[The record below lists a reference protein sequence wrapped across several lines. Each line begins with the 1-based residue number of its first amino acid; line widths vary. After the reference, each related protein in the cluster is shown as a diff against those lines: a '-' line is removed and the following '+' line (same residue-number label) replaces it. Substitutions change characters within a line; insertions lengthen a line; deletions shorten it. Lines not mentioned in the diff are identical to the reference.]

1 MGTAGDTALAGPVA
15 NAKPN
20 TEDVKKA
27 IIEMTEEEKRAS
39 AWGRDQKRGP
49 YNPPGH
55 VVLTTHPRR
64 GSPIKIDWGADD
76 AMKRGPIIATVTSA
90 KLRNAIGTHNGS
102 YAIYRSI
109 AIAAGKMDPKFV
121 PDLHNTA
128 PPVNIPPNPAWFDP
142 KKICSM
148 DPWGHLT
155 TSAFKDYLCA
165 GVDVRPTIAV
175 TNAHIQMPEL
185 VDAIEKGR
193 LQPDGKLLLADGS
206 VCVTKAAI
214 EHVWH
219 IPGVAERFGVSEA
232 TLRRCLFEQTGGM
245 FPELITRSDLNV
257 FLPPIG
263 GQTVYVFGP
272 AEYLRD
278 PSKKC
283 TVRVHDECNGSD
295 VFGSD
300 ICTCRP
306 YLAHGVEEC
315 VAAAQ
320 EGGVGVIVYFRKEG
334 RSLGEVT
341 KFLVY
346 NARKRQEGGDRAE
359 TYFHRTA
366 CVAGVE
372 DMRFQELMPDAL
384 HWLGITKI
392 HRLISMSDMKY
403 NAIVGSGIEVVER
416 VAIPDELVPADAH
429 VEIDAKMYA
438 GYYVPED
445 KKGLVTEE
453 LVKTTKGR
461 ELDIDEAE
469 QSAADSKGQDSPICS
484 SA

>member
-1 MGTAGDTALAGPVA
+1 MGTQATDASAKAVDRDLPEKTA
-15 NAKPN
+15 
-20 TEDVKKA
+20 
-27 IIEMTEEEKRAS
+27 EENRAT
-39 AWGRDQKRGP
+39 AWGRDKRHGEYQP
-49 YNPPGH
+49 LGH

-64 GSPIKIDWGADD
+64 GSPIKITWGATDP
-76 AMKRGPIIATVTSA
+76 AVRGPVIATVTTT

-102 YAIYRSI
+102 YSVYRSI
-109 AIAAGKMDPKFV
+109 AVAAGKMDPNFR

-128 PPVNIPPNPAWFDP
+128 PPVRIPPNPSWFDP
-142 KKICSM
+142 TKIVSM
-148 DPWGHLT
+148 DPWGHLIT
-155 TSAFKDYLCA
+155 DSFKEHLNK
-165 GVDVRPTIAV
+165 GVDVRPTIAI
-175 TNAHIQMPEL
+175 TEAHIQMPEL
-185 VDAIEKGR
+185 VEAMQKGR
-193 LQPDGKLLLADGS
+193 LAADGKLLLEDGS
-206 VCVTKAAI
+206 VLVTKAAI
-214 EHVWH
+214 EHTWYL
-219 IPGVAERFGVSEA
+219 PGVAKRFGITEA
-232 TLRRCLFEQTGGM
+232 TLRRCMFEQTGGM
-245 FPELITRSDLNV
+245 FPELITRSDLEV

-272 AEYLRD
+272 VEFLQDR
-278 PSKKC
+278 SKVC

-306 YLAHGVEEC
+306 YLVHGVEEC
-315 VAAAQ
+315 VRTAQ
-320 EGGVGVIVYFRKEG
+320 NGGVGVIVYFRKEG

-392 HRLISMSDMKY
+392 DRLVSMSDMKY
-403 NAIVGSGIEVVER
+403 NAITESGIEVLER
-416 VAIPDELVPADAH
+416 IAIPDDLIPADAH
-429 VEIDAKMYA
+429 VEIDAKMFA

-445 KKGLVTEE
+445 KKGVVNEE
-453 LVKTTKGR
+453 LVKNTKGR
-461 ELDIDEAE
+461 ALDIDQHAPS
-469 QSAADSKGQDSPICS
+469 Q
-484 SA
+484 

>member
-1 MGTAGDTALAGPVA
+1 MVTSVLSLAPDSSVA
-15 NAKPN
+15 KMSCSPADVSNFDFGGSAQ
-20 TEDVKKA
+20 TELGKK
-27 IIEMTEEEKRAS
+27 EENRAT
-39 AWGRDQKRGP
+39 AWGRDKRHGE
-49 YNPPGH
+49 YNPRTH
-55 VVLTTHPRR
+55 LVLTTHPRR
-64 GSPIKIDWGADD
+64 PSPYTVKWGAPS
-76 AMKRGPIIATVTSA
+76 AQERGPIIATITQP
-90 KLRNAIGTHNGS
+90 KHRNAIGTHNGS
-102 YAIYRSI
+102 YSVYRSI
-109 AIAAGKMDPKFV
+109 AVAAGKMDPYFR

-128 PPVNIPPNPAWFDP
+128 PPVIIPPSPSWFDAD
-142 KKICSM
+142 KIVSM
-148 DPWGHLT
+148 DPWGHLV
-155 TSAFKDYLCA
+155 
-165 GVDVRPTIAV
+165 VDGFGDELKKEVDIRPTIAI
-175 TNAHIQMPEL
+175 TKAHIQMLEL
-185 VDAIEKGR
+185 VEAMDKGR
-193 LQPDGKLLLADGS
+193 LVADGKLLHSDGS
-206 VCVTKAAI
+206 CVVTKAAI

-219 IPGVAERFGVSEA
+219 LPGVAKRFGISEA
-232 TLRRCLFEQTGGM
+232 SLRRCMFEQTGGM
-245 FPELITRSDLNV
+245 FPELVTRSDINI

-272 AEYLRD
+272 VEYCRD

-306 YLAHGVEEC
+306 YLVHGIEEC
-315 VAAAQ
+315 IRTAQ

-372 DMRFQELMPDAL
+372 DMRFQELMPDSL

-392 HRLISMSDMKY
+392 DDLVSMSDMKY
-403 NAIVGSGIEVVER
+403 NAIVGSGIQVLNR
-416 VAIPDELVPADAH
+416 VAIPDELIPADAH

-445 KKGLVTEE
+445 KRATVTED
-453 LVKTTKGR
+453 LVKMTKGR
-461 ELDIDEAE
+461 SLDDDMLAGPM
-469 QSAADSKGQDSPICS
+469 DGV
-484 SA
+484 

>member
-1 MGTAGDTALAGPVA
+1 MVLSVPVPVSDGGK
-15 NAKPN
+15 AKISSSPQDVSN
-20 TEDVKKA
+20 FEFGKSPATRTELSQQ
-27 IIEMTEEEKRAS
+27 MS
-39 AWGRDQKRGP
+39 AWGRDKKRGE
-49 YNPPGH
+49 YNPLTH

-64 GSPIKIDWGADD
+64 PSPYNIVWGART
-76 AMKRGPIIATVTSA
+76 AQERGPVIATITQP
-90 KLRNAIGTHNGS
+90 KNRNVIGTHNGS
-102 YAIYRSI
+102 YSVYRSI
-109 AIAAGKMDPKFV
+109 AVAAGKMDPYFR

-128 PPVNIPPNPAWFDP
+128 PPVLIPPSPSWFDP
-142 KKICSM
+142 DKIVSM
-148 DPWGHLT
+148 DPWGHLVLDGFEDLL
-155 TSAFKDYLCA
+155 SKE
-165 GVDVRPTIAV
+165 VDVRPTVAI
-175 TNAHIQMPEL
+175 TKAHIQMLEL
-185 VDAIEKGR
+185 VEAIDKGR
-193 LQPDGKLLLADGS
+193 LVADGKILNKDGS
-206 VCVTKAAI
+206 CVVTKAAI

-219 IPGVAERFGVSEA
+219 LPGVAKRFGVSEA
-232 TLRRCLFEQTGGM
+232 SLRRCMFEQTGGM
-245 FPELITRSDLNV
+245 FPELVTRSDMNV

-272 AEYLRD
+272 VEYCRD

-306 YLAHGVEEC
+306 YLVHGIEEC
-315 VAAAQ
+315 VRTAQ

-372 DMRFQELMPDAL
+372 DMRFQELMPDSL

-392 HRLISMSDMKY
+392 DDLISMSDMKY
-403 NAIVGSGIEVVER
+403 NAIVNSGIEVRNR
-416 VAIPDELVPADAH
+416 VAIPDEMIPADAH

-438 GYYVPED
+438 GYYVPEN
-445 KKGLVTEE
+445 KRGIVTED
-453 LVKTTKGR
+453 LVKMTKGR
-461 ELDIDEAE
+461 SLDEDLLAGPM
-469 QSAADSKGQDSPICS
+469 DD
-484 SA
+484 

>member
-1 MGTAGDTALAGPVA
+1 MVLSAPVPVSDGGR
-15 NAKPN
+15 AKISSSPQDVSSFEFGKSPATR
-20 TEDVKKA
+20 TET
-27 IIEMTEEEKRAS
+27 EMSKQMS
-39 AWGRDQKRGP
+39 AWGRDKNRGEYKP
-49 YNPPGH
+49 LTH

-64 GSPIKIDWGADD
+64 PSPYNVVWGAPT
-76 AMKRGPIIATVTSA
+76 AQERGPVIATITQP
-90 KLRNAIGTHNGS
+90 KNRNVIGTHNGS
-102 YAIYRSI
+102 YSVYRSI
-109 AIAAGKMDPKFV
+109 AVAAGKMDPYFR

-128 PPVNIPPNPAWFDP
+128 PPVLIPPSPSWFDP
-142 KKICSM
+142 DKIVSM
-148 DPWGHLT
+148 DPWGHLVLDGFEDLL
-155 TSAFKDYLCA
+155 SKE
-165 GVDVRPTIAV
+165 VDVRPTIAI
-175 TNAHIQMPEL
+175 TKAHIQMLEL
-185 VDAIEKGR
+185 VEAIDKGR
-193 LQPDGKLLLADGS
+193 LVADGKILNKDGS
-206 VCVTKAAI
+206 CVVTKAAI

-219 IPGVAERFGVSEA
+219 LPGVAKRFGVSEA
-232 TLRRCLFEQTGGM
+232 SLRRCMFEQTGGM
-245 FPELITRSDLNV
+245 FPELVTRSDMNV

-272 AEYLRD
+272 VEYCRD

-306 YLAHGVEEC
+306 YLVHGIEEC
-315 VAAAQ
+315 VRTAQ

-372 DMRFQELMPDAL
+372 DMRFQELMPDSL

-392 HRLISMSDMKY
+392 DDLISMSDMKY
-403 NAIVGSGIEVVER
+403 NAIVDSGIEVRNR
-416 VAIPDELVPADAH
+416 VAIPDEMIPADAH

-438 GYYVPED
+438 GYYVPENKRGTVNED
-445 KKGLVTEE
+445 
-453 LVKTTKGR
+453 LVKLTKGR
-461 ELDIDEAE
+461 SLDEDLLAGPM
-469 QSAADSKGQDSPICS
+469 DD
-484 SA
+484 

>member
-1 MGTAGDTALAGPVA
+1 MS
-15 NAKPN
+15 KQ
-20 TEDVKKA
+20 
-27 IIEMTEEEKRAS
+27 MS
-39 AWGRDQKRGP
+39 AWGRDKNRGEYKP
-49 YNPPGH
+49 LTH

-64 GSPIKIDWGADD
+64 PSPYNVVWGAPT
-76 AMKRGPIIATVTSA
+76 AQERGPVIATITQP
-90 KLRNAIGTHNGS
+90 KNRNVIGTHNGS
-102 YAIYRSI
+102 YSVYRSI
-109 AIAAGKMDPKFV
+109 AVAAGKMDPYFR

-128 PPVNIPPNPAWFDP
+128 PPVLIPPSPSWFDP
-142 KKICSM
+142 DKIVSM
-148 DPWGHLT
+148 DPWGHLVLDGFEDLL
-155 TSAFKDYLCA
+155 SKE
-165 GVDVRPTIAV
+165 VDVRPTIAI
-175 TNAHIQMPEL
+175 TKAHIQMLEL
-185 VDAIEKGR
+185 VEAIDKGR
-193 LQPDGKLLLADGS
+193 LVADGKILNKDGS
-206 VCVTKAAI
+206 CVVTKAAI

-219 IPGVAERFGVSEA
+219 LPGVAKRFGVSEA
-232 TLRRCLFEQTGGM
+232 SLRRCMFEQTGGM
-245 FPELITRSDLNV
+245 FPELVTRSDMNV

-272 AEYLRD
+272 VEYCRD

-306 YLAHGVEEC
+306 YLVHGIEEC
-315 VAAAQ
+315 VRTAQ

-372 DMRFQELMPDAL
+372 DMRFQELMPDSL

-392 HRLISMSDMKY
+392 DDLISMSDMKY
-403 NAIVGSGIEVVER
+403 NAIVDSGIEVRNR
-416 VAIPDELVPADAH
+416 VAIPDEMIPADAH

-438 GYYVPED
+438 G
-445 KKGLVTEE
+445 EE
-453 LVKTTKGR
+453 K
-461 ELDIDEAE
+461 
-469 QSAADSKGQDSPICS
+469 SPPLFPTLLIHLGS
-484 SA
+484 

>member
-1 MGTAGDTALAGPVA
+1 MVTSALSLSADPVGESKMSCSPA
-15 NAKPN
+15 
-20 TEDVKKA
+20 DVSSFDFGSSKKSEA
-27 IIEMTEEEKRAS
+27 EMSEEMRAT
-39 AWGRDQKRGP
+39 AWGRDKKRGE
-49 YNPPGH
+49 YNPKTH

-64 GSPIKIDWGADD
+64 PSPYTIVWGASTPEE
-76 AMKRGPIIATVTSA
+76 RGPVIATITQP
-90 KLRNAIGTHNGS
+90 KQRNAIGTHNGS
-102 YAIYRSI
+102 YSVYRSI
-109 AIAAGKMDPKFV
+109 AVAAGKMDPYFR

-128 PPVNIPPNPAWFDP
+128 PPVVIPPSPSWFDSE
-142 KKICSM
+142 KIVSM
-148 DPWGHLT
+148 DPWGHLVVE
-155 TSAFKDYLCA
+155 SFGEDLKKQ
-165 GVDVRPTIAV
+165 VDIRPTIAI
-175 TNAHIQMPEL
+175 TKAHIQMLEL
-185 VDAIEKGR
+185 VEAMEKGR
-193 LQPDGKLLLADGS
+193 LVPDGKLLHRDGS
-206 VCVTKAAI
+206 CVVTKAAI

-219 IPGVAERFGVSEA
+219 LPGVAKRFGISEA
-232 TLRRCLFEQTGGM
+232 SLRRCMFEQTGGM
-245 FPELITRSDLNV
+245 FPELVTRSDMNV

-272 AEYLRD
+272 VEYCRD

-306 YLAHGVEEC
+306 YLVHGIEEC
-315 VAAAQ
+315 VRTAQ

-372 DMRFQELMPDAL
+372 DMRFQELMPDSL

-392 HRLISMSDMKY
+392 DNLISMSDMKY
-403 NAIVGSGIEVVER
+403 NAIVGSGIEVLNR
-416 VAIPDELVPADAH
+416 VAIPDELIPADAH

-445 KKGLVTEE
+445 KKALVNED
-453 LVKTTKGR
+453 LVKQTKGR
-461 ELDIDEAE
+461 GLDEDMLAGPM
-469 QSAADSKGQDSPICS
+469 DGV
-484 SA
+484 